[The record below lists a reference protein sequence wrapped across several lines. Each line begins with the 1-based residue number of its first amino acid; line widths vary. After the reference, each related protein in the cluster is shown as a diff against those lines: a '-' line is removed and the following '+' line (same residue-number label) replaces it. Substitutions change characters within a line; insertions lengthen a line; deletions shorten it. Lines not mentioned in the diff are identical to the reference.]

1 MNNQNKQNNP
11 NANQTPLPSG
21 GAGGGCLG
29 GGFHFEVCANSVES
43 CIAAQQGG
51 ADRVELCSGIPE
63 GGTTPSYGE
72 IRQARRVLDEGAAR
86 GLKPT
91 RLHVIIR
98 PRGGDFLYTELE
110 LQRMLD
116 DIRICRELGADG
128 VVFGCLRPDG
138 TLDTEANARLLEA
151 ARQRPTTSRPT
162 PTPSRGEGSSNTL
175 FHQDIASEAIQASLP
190 SGDWGLQSSHR
201 CGCGPTKGSESLIR
215 DGGQA
220 GGGCSI
226 TFHRAFDRC
235 ANPTQALEELIRQG
249 FDRVLTSGQQPT
261 AELGIP
267 LLKTLHQQ
275 AAGRIIILAGCGVSE
290 QNIRR
295 IHEATAISEFHFSAR
310 EPLRSQM
317 LFSNPDVYMGA
328 KGADEDTILRT
339 TARRV
344 SETIRQLK
352 EQ

>member
-1 MNNQNKQNNP
+1 MHS
-11 NANQTPLPSG
+11 TPLPHREG
-21 GAGGGCLG
+21 QGGGS
-29 GGFHFEVCANSVES
+29 A
-43 CIAAQQGG
+43 
-51 ADRVELCSGIPE
+51 
-63 GGTTPSYGE
+63 
-72 IRQARRVLDEGAAR
+72 
-86 GLKPT
+86 
-91 RLHVIIR
+91 
-98 PRGGDFLYTELE
+98 GD
-110 LQRMLD
+110 
-116 DIRICRELGADG
+116 
-128 VVFGCLRPDG
+128 
-138 TLDTEANARLLEA
+138 
-151 ARQRPTTSRPT
+151 
-162 PTPSRGEGSSNTL
+162 GSL
-175 FHQDIASEAIQASLP
+175 
-190 SGDWGLQSSHR
+190 
-201 CGCGPTKGSESLIR
+201 
-215 DGGQA
+215 
-220 GGGCSI
+220 SI

-235 ANPTQALEELIRQG
+235 ANPTQALEELIQQG

-275 AAGRIIILAGCGVSE
+275 AAGRIIILAGCGVNE

-295 IHEATAISEFHFSAR
+295 IYDETGVSEYHFSAR

>member
-1 MNNQNKQNNP
+1 MNRFQ
-11 NANQTPLPSG
+11 
-21 GAGGGCLG
+21 
-29 GGFHFEVCANSVES
+29 FEVCANSVES

-51 ADRVELCSGIPE
+51 ADRVELCAGIPE

-72 IRQARRVLDEGAAR
+72 ILQARRMLDEGAR
-86 GLKPT
+86 QGLKKT

-110 LQRMLD
+110 LQRMID
-116 DIRICRELGADG
+116 DIRICCELGADG

-138 TLDTEANARLLEA
+138 TLDSEANARLLQAATLDERLRMKDESLNAEA
-151 ARQRPTTSRPT
+151 NKSSSIIHHP
-162 PTPSRGEGSSNTL
+162 SSNL
-175 FHQDIASEAIQASLP
+175 SV
-190 SGDWGLQSSHR
+190 
-201 CGCGPTKGSESLIR
+201 
-215 DGGQA
+215 
-220 GGGCSI
+220 

-235 ANPTQALEELIRQG
+235 SNPTEALEELISQG

-261 AELGIP
+261 AEQGIP
-267 LLKTLHQQ
+267 LLRQLHEQ
-275 AAGRIIILAGCGVSE
+275 ASGRIIILAGCGVNE

-295 IHEATAISEFHFSAR
+295 IHEATGVTEFHFSAR

-317 LFSNPDVYMGA
+317 LYSNPDVYMGA

-344 SETIRQLK
+344 SDTIAQLK
-352 EQ
+352 PMSQQEQSL

>member
-51 ADRVELCSGIPE
+51 ADRVELCAGIPE

-86 GLKPT
+86 GLKAT

-138 TLDTEANARLLEA
+138 SLDTEANARLLEA
-151 ARQRPTTSRPT
+151 ARQRPTPSRPT
-162 PTPSRGEGSSNTL
+162 PQTPTPSPSQGEGSLDTFSSDDATSNAN
-175 FHQDIASEAIQASLP
+175 QDPLP
-190 SGDWGLQSSHR
+190 SGG
-201 CGCGPTKGSESLIR
+201 
-215 DGGQA
+215 A

-235 ANPTQALEELIRQG
+235 ANPTAALEELIRQG

-261 AELGIP
+261 AEQGIP
-267 LLKTLHQQ
+267 LLRQLHQQ
-275 AAGRIIILAGCGVSE
+275 AAGRIIILAGCGVNE

-295 IHEATAISEFHFSAR
+295 IYDETGVSEFHFSAR

>member
-1 MNNQNKQNNP
+1 MP
-11 NANQTPLPSG
+11 LTPL
-21 GAGGGCLG
+21 
-29 GGFHFEVCANSVES
+29 HFEVCANSVES

-51 ADRVELCSGIPE
+51 ADRVELCAGIPE

-72 IRQARRVLDEGAAR
+72 IRQARRLLDEGAAR
-86 GLKPT
+86 GLKAT

-138 TLDTEANARLLEA
+138 SLDTEANARLMEA

-162 PTPSRGEGSSNTL
+162 PQTPTPNPSQGEGSLDTFSSDDATSN
-175 FHQDIASEAIQASLP
+175 ANQAPLP
-190 SGDWGLQSSHR
+190 SGG
-201 CGCGPTKGSESLIR
+201 
-215 DGGQA
+215 A
-220 GGGCSI
+220 GGGCLSI

-235 ANPTQALEELIRQG
+235 ANPTAALEELIRQG

-261 AELGIP
+261 AEQGIP
-267 LLKTLHQQ
+267 LLRQLHQQ
-275 AAGRIIILAGCGVSE
+275 AAGRIIILAGCGVNE

-295 IHEATAISEFHFSAR
+295 IYDETGVSEYHFSAR

>member
-1 MNNQNKQNNP
+1 MNNTRDPQP
-11 NANQTPLPSG
+11 PT
-21 GAGGGCLG
+21 LG
-29 GGFHFEVCANSVES
+29 GYNFEVCANSVES

-51 ADRVELCSGIPE
+51 ADRVELCAGIPE

-86 GLKPT
+86 GLKAT

-138 TLDTEANARLLEA
+138 SLDTEANARLMEA
-151 ARQRPTTSRPT
+151 ATQRPTPLPLPVR
-162 PTPSRGEGSSNTL
+162 EGSDYS
-175 FHQDIASEAIQASLP
+175 QDMAQHAERHSTSLP
-190 SGDWGLQSSHR
+190 HR
-201 CGCGPTKGSESLIR
+201 EGQEGGS
-215 DGGQA
+215 A
-220 GGGCSI
+220 GGGSAGDGSLSI

-235 ANPTQALEELIRQG
+235 ANPTAALEELIRQG

-261 AELGIP
+261 AEQGIP
-267 LLKTLHQQ
+267 LLRQLHQQ
-275 AAGRIIILAGCGVSE
+275 AAGRIIILAGCGVNE

-295 IHEATAISEFHFSAR
+295 IYDETGVSEYHFSAR

-352 EQ
+352 EE